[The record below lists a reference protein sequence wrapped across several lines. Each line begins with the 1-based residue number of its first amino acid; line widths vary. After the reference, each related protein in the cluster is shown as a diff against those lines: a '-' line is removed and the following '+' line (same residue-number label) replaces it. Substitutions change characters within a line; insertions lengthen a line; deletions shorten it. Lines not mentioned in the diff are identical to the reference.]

1 MEPTSP
7 TGTPRQTLP
16 ARLRVK
22 RARAFQEAYA
32 QGQKEVGR
40 FFILWSRTGEGACAR
55 LGVVA
60 SRKVGNSVARS
71 RAKRRLR
78 ELYRLNRQRI
88 TGGDDVILVARHSLP
103 KAPWDLVLKDFERV
117 FSRAG
122 RLQCPEECRKPPPP
136 ASGPDATDLS
146 EPSPL

>member
-1 MEPTSP
+1 VDPTSP
-7 TGTPRQTLP
+7 TGIPRLTLP

-22 RARAFQEAYA
+22 RARVFQEAYA
-32 QGQKEVGR
+32 QGRKEVGR
-40 FFILWSRTGEGACAR
+40 FFILWSRAGEDAATR

-88 TGGDDVILVARHSLP
+88 TGGDDVILVARHSLLR
-103 KAPWDLVLKDFERV
+103 APWDLVVRDFEWV

-122 RLQCPEECRKPPPP
+122 RLQSPEECRKPPTP
-136 ASGPDATDLS
+136 ASGPDAVGLS